1 MPVHGLPPRS
11 LERTTKQRAASRQ
24 SGGNGLPLLV
34 VAVAILL
41 AISAALWWGVG
52 LSWDAMTRSDTFRPT
67 RWTLVL
73 DGWVPGGERCAL
85 GLRLARERKTDSV
98 LISGTRIAPGLWGS
112 TLQVRAQVAES
123 SLVGR
128 VAELRHGASS
138 TIEEARAAVAF
149 FRTRGVDTVLLVTSD
164 FHSDR
169 AASVFRRIADGRPVF
184 LSVPATEARLAQ
196 GWDRERFKTWL
207 LEATKRLYWTTFER
221 WTTHALSSSEPGVPW
236 TAAFGSEAG
245 ASPLFTVSC
254 PPAPVC
260 PPPVVCPVCPVA
272 ETTPIV
278 VPCPEA
284 PQAKTQA
291 KESTKS
297 SSKASA
303 KVDPKK
309 KADAKSSS
317 KGKGKEESKKSSSK
331 QR

>member
-24 SGGNGLPLLV
+24 SGGNRLPILAAV
-34 VAVAILL
+34 VALL
-41 AISAALWWGVG
+41 IALPAALWWGVD
-52 LSWDAMTRSDTFRPT
+52 LSWGAMTRADDFRPT

-123 SLVGR
+123 SLAGR

-138 TIEEARAAVAF
+138 TIEEARAATAF
-149 FRTRGVDTVLLVTSD
+149 FRARGVDTVLLVTSD

-184 LSVPATEARLAQ
+184 LSVPATEARLGH

-207 LEATKRLYWTTFER
+207 LEATKRIYWTTFER
-221 WTTHALSSSEPGVPW
+221 WTVSPLSPGTPVVPW
-236 TAAFGSEAG
+236 SAAFGSDAG
-245 ASPLFTVSC
+245 ASPLFTVAC

-260 PPPVVCPVCPVA
+260 PPPVVCPVCPAA
-272 ETTPIV
+272 EEAAEPAPTPESKPV
-278 VPCPEA
+278 KA
-284 PQAKTQA
+284 QAKDAPKSETKA
-291 KESTKS
+291 KDEPRKKS
-297 SSKASA
+297 DSKASSSNKG
-303 KVDPKK
+303 KVEPKK
-309 KADAKSSS
+309 GST
-317 KGKGKEESKKSSSK
+317 KK
-331 QR
+331 R